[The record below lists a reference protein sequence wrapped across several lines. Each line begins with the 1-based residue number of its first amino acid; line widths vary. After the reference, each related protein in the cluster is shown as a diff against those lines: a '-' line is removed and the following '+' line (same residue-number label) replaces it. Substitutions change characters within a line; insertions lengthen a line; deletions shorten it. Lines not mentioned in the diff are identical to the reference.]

1 MSASPATLQC
11 SRVSEVLDTTARA
24 YGDQPAMRHKND
36 GLWQV
41 TTWREYRDGARQV
54 GRALI
59 ALGVQ
64 PGEGIA
70 IIGGNCPQWFLADV
84 GAILCGA
91 VPAGIY
97 TTSSSEQC
105 QYITDHCDA
114 RVAVVEDGK
123 QLAKFK
129 EQWPNLPKLQHIV
142 LMRGSDPDDRVHSWD
157 ELRRLA
163 DKLPEAELDARIA
176 AQKPDDAC
184 TLIYTSGTTGNPK
197 GVLITHD
204 NLTWTARQVLA
215 SVDIRIGDQGISY
228 LPLSHIAEQVVSLH
242 GPMFLGGC
250 TWFAESLDK
259 LGDNLREVRP
269 HYFLGVPRVWEKIQA
284 KMMAAGAT
292 SSPLK
297 QKIAKW
303 ARGVG
308 LTGGLARQHGLEP
321 GWEYGVANKLV
332 YAKVRQALG
341 LDRCRVQI
349 TSAAPIGRATLEFF
363 LSLGLVVHEVYGM
376 SECTGPATISNSQR
390 WATGKAGFA
399 MPGCE
404 VTIAPD
410 GEILVRGRNVC
421 KGYFKNEAA
430 TRETID
436 ADGWLHTGDV
446 GEFDDKGLLQITDRK
461 KDLLITAGGEN
472 VAPQVIEGMLKAV
485 PVIGQAVVVGDGK
498 KYLGALL
505 TLDPERVLAEAQLA
519 GSPATDALAASTCS
533 KFRAHLQGQI
543 DGVNAKLAQVQTIK
557 RWVLLPG
564 ELSIEGGELTP
575 TMKVKRKVVRD
586 KYAAEIDSLY
596 A

>member
-1 MSASPATLQC
+1 MSSLPPTLQC
-11 SRVSEVLDTTARA
+11 SRVSEVLDTTGRA
-24 YGDQPAMRHKND
+24 YGDQPAMRHKHD

-41 TTWREYRDGARQV
+41 TTWREYREQARLTAR
-54 GRALI
+54 GLMH
-59 ALGVQ
+59 LGLQ
-64 PGEGIA
+64 PGGGVA
-70 IIGGNCPQWFLADV
+70 IIGNNCPQWFIADI
-84 GAILCGA
+84 GAILAGG

-97 TTSSSEQC
+97 TTSSAEQC

-114 RVAVVEDGK
+114 TVAVVDDPK
-123 QLAKFK
+123 QLVKFK
-129 EQWPNLPKLQHIV
+129 EQWPTMPKLQHII
-142 LMRGSDPDDRVHSWD
+142 LMHGSDADERVHSWD

-163 DKLPEAELDARIA
+163 EKVPETELDARIA
-176 AQKPDDAC
+176 QQKPEDAC

-204 NLTWTARQVLA
+204 NLTWTARQVLS
-215 SVDIRIGDQGISY
+215 SVDIRVGDQGISY

-308 LTGGLARQHGLEP
+308 ATGGLALQHNLDP
-321 GWEYGVANKLV
+321 GFEYRLAQKLV
-332 YAKVRQALG
+332 FNKVRLALG

-349 TSAAPIGRATLEFF
+349 TSAAPIGRGTLEFF
-363 LSLGLVVHEVYGM
+363 LSLGVILHEVYGM
-376 SECTGPATISNSQR
+376 SECTGPATISNHSR

-399 MPGCE
+399 MPGCD
-404 VTIAPD
+404 VKIAAD

-421 KGYFKNEAA
+421 KGYFKNADA
-430 TRETID
+430 TAETID
-436 ADGWLHTGDV
+436 AQGWLHTGDV
-446 GEFDDKGLLQITDRK
+446 GEFDDKQMLQITDRK

-472 VAPQVIEGMLKAV
+472 VAPQVLEGMLKGIS
-485 PVIGQAVVVGDGK
+485 VIGQAVVIGDGR
-498 KYLGALL
+498 KYLAALL
-505 TLDPERVLAEAQLA
+505 TLDPERVAAEAKLA
-519 GSPATDALAASTCS
+519 DSPATDAASAATCA
-533 KFRAHLQGQI
+533 KFRGHLQGQI
-543 DGVNAKLAQVQTIK
+543 DTLNGRLAQVQTIK
-557 RWVLLPG
+557 RWIVLPQ

-575 TMKVKRKVVRD
+575 TMKIKRKVVRE
-586 KYAAEIDSLY
+586 KYSEQIEALY